1 MQLWKP
7 AGRLDCID
15 LGEDFFLLKFGLI
28 EDYDTALKGGPWF
41 IGEHYLTI
49 RAWEP
54 YFKPNATACSKVAV
68 WARLPCLPI
77 EFYDMGVL
85 KEIGNAIGPV
95 LRIDATTA
103 SGTRGRYA
111 RICVQ
116 VDLAKP
122 LVRRVFIGRFGQEV
136 LYKGISSLC
145 FACGRLGHRREVCPY
160 LISKVTESQ
169 PESGEPVVR
178 LDDMANPISVQ
189 SVEAGNIKDE
199 YAPWMLVDRRKQGPR
214 QGSHRPNHVKP
225 SVAHASAFKAQDLGH
240 HIRSRP
246 AIIPPSNPPNYSLE
260 GKRKSVGLDTSSS
273 AILPSPL
280 KLDRNIF
287 HTTSA
292 SGVVLSSPSTKQ
304 NQFSYKAKNG
314 TKGKGK
320 GKQQQQAQVEHKS
333 AAIGNKNQRENHEL
347 SPSTLEQI
355 RSSPTMIRGWFDP
368 NIMEAWSHIFPLTHK
383 SKKKGFLHLVDP
395 AWLEWENPW
404 WRFPTDIP
412 SREEGRILGWRA
424 LSLNSLK
431 RILPKSNLLE
441 EVQLK
446 KMVGTSISAISL
458 MGCLKAITL
467 VQLCGESIHSS
478 LLIMSREVL
487 MGILEHAVCL
497 SKTEGLVKNIMR
509 NLSWKLLNQA
519 RNQLQVAKDSLSF
532 PPVLMNIIC

>member
-1 MQLWKP
+1 M
-7 AGRLDCID
+7 
-15 LGEDFFLLKFGLI
+15 
-28 EDYDTALKGGPWF
+28 
-41 IGEHYLTI
+41 
-49 RAWEP
+49 
-54 YFKPNATACSKVAV
+54 AV
-68 WARLPCLPI
+68 WARLPRLPI

-95 LRIDATTA
+95 LRIDATTT
-103 SGTRGRYA
+103 SGTHGRYA

-122 LVRRVFIGRFGQEV
+122 LVRRVFIGCFGQEV
-136 LYKGISSLC
+136 LYEGISSLC
-145 FACGRLGHRREVCPY
+145 FACGRLGHRREACPY

-169 PESGEPVVR
+169 PESEEPVVR
-178 LDDMANPISVQ
+178 LDDVANPISVQ

-246 AIIPPSNPPNYSLE
+246 AIIPPSNPLNYSLE

-320 GKQQQQAQVEHKS
+320 GKQQQQAQGEHKS

-424 LSLNSLK
+424 LSLNSLE

-446 KMVGTSISAISL
+446 KMVGTLISAISL
-458 MGCLKAITL
+458 MGCLEAITL

-519 RNQLQVAKDSLSF
+519 RNQL
-532 PPVLMNIIC
+532 